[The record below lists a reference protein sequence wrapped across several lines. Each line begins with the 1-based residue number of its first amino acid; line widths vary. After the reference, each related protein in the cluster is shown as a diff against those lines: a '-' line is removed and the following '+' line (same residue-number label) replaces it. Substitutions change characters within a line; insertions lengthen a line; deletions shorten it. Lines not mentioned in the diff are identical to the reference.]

1 MKKKKSH
8 SIEIFYSWALNLYGN
23 RCKFGF
29 AAEVKWNLIDGG
41 SRSSKRR
48 RIEKRYKLILKCCV
62 LLYSYQEQMRAFI
75 WIILRCMKN
84 RHVLAIFNSHLFF
97 LLLGTQIRIECL
109 LLTCMEIPDVLQLY
123 AFFETWSSLFFER
136 ICRLS
141 ANSIEQII

>member
-1 MKKKKSH
+1 MV
-8 SIEIFYSWALNLYGN
+8 EVE
-23 RCKFGF
+23 
-29 AAEVKWNLIDGG
+29 AAKEEETK
-41 SRSSKRR
+41 
-48 RIEKRYKLILKCCV
+48 KRYKLILKCCV

-84 RHVLAIFNSHLFF
+84 RHVLVIFNSHLFF

-123 AFFETWSSLFFER
+123 AFVETWSSLFFER